1 MDKMDEIIDQLKVVQ
16 ATAFSL
22 YLKAH
27 NYHWNVTGPNFSEY
41 HTWFGDF
48 YTAVWQSVDLYAE
61 KIRILGGFAP
71 GSLSR
76 FSELTEIEDEL
87 NIPEARVMFERL
99 ADDNDVLL
107 GLLYETA
114 ALAEDE
120 DERGLINFLEGQID
134 AHEKWRWMLKSFG

>member
-1 MDKMDEIIDQLKVVQ
+1 MDEIIDQLKVVQ

-27 NYHWNVTGPNFSEY
+27 NYHWNVTGSNFSEY
-41 HTWFGDF
+41 HAWFGDF
-48 YTAVWQSVDLYAE
+48 YTTVWQSVDLYAE

-134 AHEKWRWMLKSFG
+134 AHEKYRWMLKSFA